1 MARRARG
8 CVGRSSGR
16 WGAVP
21 QRRAMTSWETEPRAG
36 WRCGSILPRR
46 IRWAV
51 CSERPASRDVTGEAS
66 PGHHDHASWR
76 HSATSAESCFRIAM
90 RETAHPPNPRLKN
103 PAHRSAK
110 GKPCFAG
117 LSHLWERGGHHRGI
131 TRTGSGGHIG
141 LTGDRENGL
150 VERKAFRQPLPC
162 VRRLLTPGQGPHFHP
177 GRGFRT
183 RPARPWSRSA
193 WCRQRKQGTCTARN
207 RASPVTAAS
216 SASPLTAGPLLRGVV
231 PRARSGGPRP
241 LRLRRGR
248 SAPS

>member
-117 LSHLWERGGHHRGI
+117 LSHLWERGGHHRG
-131 TRTGSGGHIG
+131 
-141 LTGDRENGL
+141 L

-162 VRRLLTPGQGPHFHP
+162 VRRLLTPGQGPHFTRVEGSGHARLDP
-177 GRGFRT
+177 GRDRLGVGRGSKGLAPLET
-183 RPARPWSRSA
+183 ALHPSPQPPRGRPR
-193 WCRQRKQGTCTARN
+193 
-207 RASPVTAAS
+207 
-216 SASPLTAGPLLRGVV
+216 LTAGPLLRGVV